1 MMSDLKHQ
9 NRGWQRIVNEGKR
22 YKLVWGWLRLF
33 PGFAQMGMVAATVGS
48 LIVVGVAALQS
59 FF

>member
-1 MMSDLKHQ
+1 
-9 NRGWQRIVNEGKR
+9 VNEGKR